1 MGSSRAWLL
10 HGVVP
15 KMLAAI
21 SVAGV
26 CYIPHVAASL
36 VHLVSLTVAGQSRVG
51 LISILCTCL
60 LTRCNLPCSLESLSG
75 ALRAVPPSAALI
87 VGRDMGLSLIISTVA
102 VLVTVGVLCSVSS
115 AGASSSA
122 DTGVLVPWLVPVSV
136 VSFNAM
142 LNVIQGIQSYA
153 RVLNVC
159 LPPFP
164 SLAGVG
170 LGLGMR
176 GGDAKEVCPGRRP

>member
-1 MGSSRAWLL
+1 M

-26 CYIPHVAASL
+26 CYIPHMAASL
-36 VHLVSLTVAGQSRVG
+36 VHLVSLTVAGQSPVG
-51 LISILCTCL
+51 LISILVTCL
-60 LTRCNLPCSLESLSG
+60 LTGCNLPCSLESLSG
-75 ALRAVPPSAALI
+75 ALRAVLPSAALI

-102 VLVTVGVLCSVSS
+102 VLVTVGVLCSV
-115 AGASSSA
+115 
-122 DTGVLVPWLVPVSV
+122 PWLVTVSV

-164 SLAGVG
+164 SVVGVG
-170 LGLGMR
+170 LVGAW
-176 GGDAKEVCPGRRP
+176 DEGR